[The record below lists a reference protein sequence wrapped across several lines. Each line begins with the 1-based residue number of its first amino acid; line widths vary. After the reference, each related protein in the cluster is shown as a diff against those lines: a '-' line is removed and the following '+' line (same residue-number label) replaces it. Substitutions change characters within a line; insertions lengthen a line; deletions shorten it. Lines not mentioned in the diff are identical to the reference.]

1 MNEVIVELEE
11 RSYPIFVGNG
21 LLKTIDG
28 LIGEHLAGRSVCI
41 VTDSNLKER
50 FLPDVERSLS
60 RCARAVHRC
69 VFPVRFLHSTAK
81 KYFVNMPKRS

>member
-28 LIGEHLAGRSVCI
+28 LIGEHLAGRSHCPCI
-41 VTDSNLKER
+41 R
-50 FLPDVERSLS
+50 LS
-60 RCARAVHRC
+60 PLRRPAARHEA
-69 VFPVRFLHSTAK
+69 
-81 KYFVNMPKRS
+81 